1 MARPTVDE
9 LEARIHEL
17 EDEVKER
24 EADLAT
30 YREELKNANR
40 RLERLIGDLNLELKA
55 AHQIQRLL
63 IPTEL
68 PNIPGF
74 EFSSKFVPSMKKG
87 GDYFDIFEHDD
98 RSRFGIVVASSSGH
112 MMSALLLSVLLK
124 LSGQIE
130 ARRGAAPNELVKI
143 LSKEILE
150 QIESK
155 DSADLLFA
163 SFDRRSFQFSHCKVG
178 EILALRFDY
187 AASELKLLKGSKD
200 PIKVGR
206 VGDFESESI
215 GLNPRDKLIFCTRG
229 LIEAKSLEGEE
240 YGVDR
245 LFRTIHEM
253 AGRSVHEL
261 RNHVLYQIQKF
272 TSGQEPPR
280 DMTLVIAEVKDRV
293 IKLAKN

>member
-1 MARPTVDE
+1 MGKMTTEEMLQRIQE
-9 LEARIHEL
+9 LEV
-17 EDEVKER
+17 EVKDR
-24 EADLAT
+24 ETDLST
-30 YREELKNANR
+30 YREELKGANR
-40 RLERLIGDLNLELKA
+40 RLERLIGELNLEVKA

-112 MMSALLLSVLLK
+112 LMSALLLSVLLK

-130 ARRGAAPNELVKI
+130 ARRGAAPHELVKI
-143 LSKEILE
+143 LTQELMQQLE
-150 QIESK
+150 SQ

-163 SFDRRSFQFSHCKVG
+163 SFDRRNFQFSHCLVG
-178 EILALRFDY
+178 DITALRFDY
-187 AASELKLLKGSKD
+187 AAGELRLLKGNKD

-206 VGDFESESI
+206 DTGFESDSV

-229 LIEAKSLEGEE
+229 LIEAQSLDGEE

-245 LFRTIHEM
+245 LFRSVHEV
-253 AGRSVHEL
+253 AGRSVHEV

-293 IKLAKN
+293 IMLAKN

>member
-1 MARPTVDE
+1 MAKPTTEELQARIQE
-9 LEARIHEL
+9 LEG
-17 EDEVKER
+17 EVKDR

-30 YREELKNANR
+30 YREELKSANR
-40 RLERLIGDLNLELKA
+40 RLERLIGELNLELKA

-63 IPTEL
+63 IPTEI

-74 EFSSKFVPSMKKG
+74 EFSSKFVPSMKRG

-112 MMSALLLSVLLK
+112 LMSALLLSVLLK
-124 LSGQIE
+124 LSGQLE
-130 ARRGAAPNELVKI
+130 ARRGVPPSELVKL
-143 LSKEILE
+143 LSQEIMQQLE
-150 QIESK
+150 GK

-178 EILALRFDY
+178 NMIALRFDY
-187 AASELKLLKGSKD
+187 AEGELKLLKGNKD

-206 VGDFESESI
+206 SIDFETETF
-215 GLNPRDKLIFCTRG
+215 GLNPRDKLIFCTKG
-229 LIEAKSLEGEE
+229 LVEAQSLEGEE
-240 YGVDR
+240 YGIDR
-245 LFRTIHEM
+245 LFR
-253 AGRSVHEL
+253 AVHETAGKTVHEV